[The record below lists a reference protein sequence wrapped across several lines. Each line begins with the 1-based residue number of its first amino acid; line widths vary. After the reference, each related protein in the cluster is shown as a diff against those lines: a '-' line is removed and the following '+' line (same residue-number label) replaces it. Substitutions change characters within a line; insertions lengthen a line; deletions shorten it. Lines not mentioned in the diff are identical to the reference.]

1 MEEKNL
7 LPVGTVVMLEGG
19 SKRVMI
25 ICFCSV
31 EKNSKDIYDYSG
43 CLYPEGLLSSD
54 EICLFN
60 HSQIEKI
67 YHTGLIDEEE
77 TTFKEDLYKAIK
89 EIKEKVENTEE
100 W

>member
-1 MEEKNL
+1 MEEIKL
-7 LPVGTVVMLEGG
+7 LPAGTVVMLEGG

-25 ICFCSV
+25 IGFCAV

-60 HSQIEKI
+60 HNQIEKI
-67 YHTGLIDEEE
+67 YYTGLVDEEE
-77 TTFKEDLYKAIK
+77 TAFKEELYKTIK
-89 EIKEKVENTEE
+89 NIQESIDNK
-100 W
+100 